1 MRLREDIGR
10 GLRSISPLRLLEFL
24 LAAFVMALLTLVIG
38 DLPELEVIESTVND
52 DSFSDLVITTRGELP
67 IDTSIM
73 VVTYGPEIL
82 DQEQFVGEPRVDRAL
97 LAEGLAI
104 LLSYEPA
111 VIGVDFM
118 IEGTQESNPEGDQ
131 MLSGVISDNRD
142 DLIFGIKSID
152 SIGMA
157 LPLPSVYEGTRVG
170 AVNLMPGEDRIIRTF
185 TPTWPGLSG
194 KPVDLLSIEIAEE
207 IDPASVAWLRS
218 FDNDEFVIDYAAGI
232 GEHGLDGDEVQVFP
246 SIPLSAVVSS
256 IYSEETDDDD
266 ALRSLIAGKAVLV
279 GYADLRPGQV
289 RSIVDRHWT
298 PLKPEKNALPD
309 MHGVA
314 IHANI
319 LNTILQRR
327 IVTEV
332 PAWANVLW
340 GTLIVFLMYV
350 GFAALTQVRP
360 PQLRTVLRY
369 AGWAL
374 LLLLA
379 LTLPILLF
387 RSTPYKLSVYT
398 PFAGLVLGRLVLSV
412 YDRVKRL
419 VVDAGHRSAIR
430 RMPVGAAAAELQE
443 VMAQRDPRERYVAL
457 LHVVQMYFHMA
468 ADRLFAE
475 GAEAEF
481 AFRPETVGSPTPRR
495 LLDDVARISC
505 EAFSRS
511 AQGSI
516 SFVERLWQSHRTQR
530 ALRAARSLVIA
541 VNEIDRQNT
550 LLDEGDEIDE
560 HSRSGGQ
567 TDVDDTR
574 DTVIMAVSRETTADA
589 FEESDRLLRDFLS
602 ILGESAPEQR
612 DTRDSIP
619 YPFAVEV
626 RCVVHNRQEHFVYLS
641 EQEDANNRDDF
652 HDLIYAGDTIRCR
665 PESHPGLTEFRRLS
679 RTAVLTDGRH
689 APSSD

>member
-1 MRLREDIGR
+1 MRLGADIAR
-10 GLRSISPLRLLEFL
+10 GIRSISPLRLLEFL
-24 LAAFVMALLTLVIG
+24 LAALVMALLTLIIG

-82 DQEQFVGEPRVDRAL
+82 DQEQRVDRGL

-111 VIGVDFM
+111 IVGVDFM
-118 IEGTQESNPEGDQ
+118 IDDTRESDPEGDQ
-131 MLSGVISDNRD
+131 MLAGVIADNREK
-142 DLIFGIKSID
+142 LIFGIYSID
-152 SIGMA
+152 SLGRA
-157 LPLPSVYEGTRVG
+157 LPLPPMFEGTRTG
-170 AVNLMPGEDRIIRTF
+170 AVNLMPGEDRTIRTF
-185 TPTWPGLSG
+185 TRTWPGVAER
-194 KPVDLLSIEIAEE
+194 PVDLLSVAVAEE
-207 IDPASVAWLRS
+207 IDPQSVAWLRS
-218 FDNDEFVIDYAAGI
+218 FDNEEFVIDYAAGL
-232 GEHGLDGDEVQVFP
+232 GEHSFAGEEQGLQVFP
-246 SIPLSAVVSS
+246 SIPLSAVVES
-256 IYSEETDDDD
+256 IYSEGTADDD
-266 ALRSLIAGKAVLV
+266 AIRSLISGRAILV
-279 GYADLRPGQV
+279 GYADLRSGQV
-289 RSIVDRHWT
+289 NSLVDRFWT

-332 PAWANVLW
+332 PAWVNVLW

-350 GFAALTQVRP
+350 GFAALARVRP
-360 PQLRTVLRY
+360 PQLRTMLRY
-369 AGWAL
+369 LGWGL
-374 LLLLA
+374 LLLVA
-379 LTLPILLF
+379 LTLPIFLF

-412 YDRVKRL
+412 YDRAKRI
-419 VVDAGHRSAIR
+419 VVDTGHRRAIR
-430 RMPVGAAAAELQE
+430 KTPEGAVTTELQE

-457 LHVVQMYFHMA
+457 LHVVQKHFHIA

-475 GAEAEF
+475 AAQGEY

-495 LLDDVARISC
+495 LLDDVERISR

-511 AQGSI
+511 AQESI
-516 SFVERLWQSHRTQR
+516 SFVERLWGSHPTQR

-550 LLDEGDEIDE
+550 LLDEGEEVGGVDE
-560 HSRSGGQ
+560 
-567 TDVDDTR
+567 TR

-589 FEESDRLLRDFLS
+589 FEESDRLLRDFLK
-602 ILGESAPEQR
+602 ILAESPPAQR
-612 DTRDSIP
+612 DSRGSIP

-626 RCVVHNRQEHFVYLS
+626 RCVVHDRPETFIYLS

-665 PESHPGLTEFRRLS
+665 PESHPGLTDFRRLG
-679 RTAVLTDGRH
+679 RTAVLTDSLQEPPTGRH
-689 APSSD
+689 